1 MKSLLTVVVL
11 LVSLVSLH
19 AQHTASRVGQK
30 DVHLKKGR
38 LSVYLTLERV
48 GQLQSPDP
56 GDDKARVWLRFHN
69 NTRWPIRLDMGGVPS
84 AEYGDAELFFDGL
97 QNGEVIFRNRC
108 HSCTTN
114 MLGSGGSLIFS
125 VPHADLGK
133 GRAIRVRFSYGWE
146 DWGDVTAGREPEHY
160 VYFYASKLPQ
170 TSQQSKK

>member
-1 MKSLLTVVVL
+1 MKALFTVAVL
-11 LVSLVSLH
+11 LVSLVSVR
-19 AQHTASRVGQK
+19 AQHPASRVGQNE
-30 DVHLKKGR
+30 VYLKKGR

-48 GQLQSPDP
+48 GQLKSPDP
-56 GDDKARVWLRFHN
+56 GDDKDRVWLRFHN

-84 AEYGDAELFFDGL
+84 TEYGDAELFFDGL
-97 QNGEVIFRNRC
+97 LDGELVFRNRC

-114 MLGSGGSLIFS
+114 KLGSGHSLVFS
-125 VPHADLGK
+125 VPRADLGK

-170 TSQQSKK
+170 SSQQKQ